1 MMKNAF
7 RKCGATHNAPTLHD
21 SQRHRMVRAMPV
33 AQIIDFPTSSAAY
46 LGGLR
51 QAALSVFAYV
61 LFGTYIGI
69 GALAYDFNFSLV
81 WVTLSTLLVWAGPAQ
96 VILISTLGGGAQ
108 VVEAAI
114 AVGLS
119 GVRLMP
125 MVVSL
130 MPILRGPK
138 TKTHQLLLPA
148 HFTAVSM
155 WVEAIRLAPQIPVER
170 RIPFVNG
177 LATGYMMS
185 ALIATVAGYYLAARL
200 PVLFT
205 AALLFLT
212 PMSFLVSIARNSNF
226 LVDRLAMLLGLVL
239 GPVLAYRNVE
249 LDVMWAGVG
258 GGTLAYLIHRVR
270 EGLR

>member
-1 MMKNAF
+1 
-7 RKCGATHNAPTLHD
+7 
-21 SQRHRMVRAMPV
+21 MPE
-33 AQIIDFPTSSAAY
+33 AHTIDFPSNADAF

-51 QAALSVFAYV
+51 QAAMSVFAYV

-69 GALAYDFNFSLV
+69 GALAYDFNFSLI

-108 VVEAAI
+108 IVEAAI

-119 GVRLMP
+119 GVRLLP

-130 MPILRGPK
+130 MPILRGPR
-138 TKTHQLLLPA
+138 TKTHQLFLPA

-155 WVEAIRLAPQIPVER
+155 WVETMRLAPQMPVER
-170 RIPFVNG
+170 RIPFANG
-177 LATGYMMS
+177 IATGYMIS

-200 PVLFT
+200 PTLFT

-212 PMSFLVSIARNSNF
+212 PMSFLVSIARNSNL
-226 LVDRLAMLLGLVL
+226 LVDRLAMLFGLIL
-239 GPVLAYRNVE
+239 GPVLAYRDIE
-249 LDVMWAGVG
+249 LDVMWAGVV
-258 GGTLAYLIHRVR
+258 GGTLAYLAHRVR
-270 EGLR
+270 AGWQ